1 MLRLVYIMRISYDQL
16 TSMIYLDHRTLKD
29 MTNHMVLHVDFL
41 LVACLTC
48 SYGIA
53 LSSTKKL
60 HMSGNIFLD
69 ETVRIMRYC
78 SGVG

>member
-1 MLRLVYIMRISYDQL
+1 MRISYDQL
-16 TSMIYLDHRTLKD
+16 ASMIYLDHSPLKD
-29 MTNHMVLHVDFL
+29 IASYMVLHVGFL
-41 LVACLTC
+41 LVGCLTC
-48 SYGIA
+48 SQGIA

-60 HMSGNIFLD
+60 HTSGNIFLD